1 MEVLDPLLVA
11 SESPEL
17 GSLPLAGQVAR
28 LRELEGAMRR
38 LEAELACT
46 VAAVAAAGAFEDDG
60 HSSMRSLLRAELRW
74 SEGEITH
81 RICTGALAESL
92 PDVFAALAAG
102 EIGVAQARDL
112 ARAHANPRCGDQLR
126 DHVQLLLGYARR
138 MEFADFHRC
147 VRRWELLADADGA
160 HRDAEAAHE
169 TRNATLQERDG
180 VGYLSGH
187 GGALDTA
194 EMREIWDQFAQAEFL
209 ADLDVAT
216 AQLAARGGTGSAP
229 LPRTDGQRRW
239 DALVN
244 IFRTA
249 AGQPADATLPEPTL
263 NIVMDLTTFEDALA
277 QLQLLPNLAAYPF
290 EPAEVPFAH
299 RRSETTGGV
308 LVDPLHAVRAAMF
321 GHVRRVL
328 LDGAGNVIDLGRRRR
343 LFTGAAREAVMLHS
357 TRCIWPGCPTPA
369 GRCDADH
376 THPWQHGG
384 VTAPTNGAPMC
395 PRHDRMKNRGYRVVR
410 DADGVWHTYRPDGTE
425 IGEAAA

>member
-1 MEVLDPLLVA
+1 MEVLDSLLVA
-11 SESPEL
+11 PEGPEV

-38 LEAELACT
+38 LEAELAVT
-46 VAAVAAAGAFEDDG
+46 VAAVAASEAFRADE
-60 HSSMRSLLRAELRW
+60 HSSVRSLLRAELRW

-81 RICTGALAESL
+81 RIRTGALAQSL
-92 PDVFAALAAG
+92 PEVFAALAAG

-126 DHVQLLLGYARR
+126 DHIQLLLGYARH

-169 TRNATLQERDG
+169 TRNAALQERDG
-180 VGYLSGH
+180 VGFLSGH

-194 EMREIWDQFAQAEFL
+194 EMKEIWDQFAQAEFM
-209 ADLDVAT
+209 ADLDAAEAEVA
-216 AQLAARGGTGSAP
+216 ANGGNGSAP

-249 AGQPADATLPEPTL
+249 AGQPADAKLPEPTL

-277 QLQLLPNLAAYPF
+277 QLQLLPNPAAYPF
-290 EPAEVPFAH
+290 ESDVPFAH
-299 RRSETTGGV
+299 RRSETTSGV
-308 LVDPLHAVRAAMF
+308 LVDPLQAVRAAMF
-321 GHVRRVL
+321 GHVRRVV
-328 LDGAGNVIDLGRRRR
+328 LDGAGTVIGLGRRRR
-343 LFTGAAREAVMLHS
+343 LFTGAAREAVMLHF
-357 TRCIWPGCPTPA
+357 TRCIWPGCSTPA
-369 GRCDADH
+369 SRCDADH

-384 VTAPTNGAPMC
+384 LTAPANGAPMC
-395 PRHDRMKNRGYRVVR
+395 PRHDRAKNRGYRVVR
-410 DADGVWHTYRPDGTE
+410 DAGGVWHTYRPDGSE
-425 IGEAAA
+425 IGVAAA